1 MILRK
6 LVDGV
11 DERLDGTSFLKRNL
25 RKVFPGHWSFL
36 LGEVTLYCFVLLVL
50 TGIFL
55 TFFYVASPEATDV
68 RGPYAPLQG
77 QTVSQAYASV
87 LRISFEV
94 RAGLVMRQIHHW
106 AALVF
111 MWSLVA
117 HLVRVFF
124 TGAFRKPRELS
135 WIAGVTLLLSGIGA
149 GFTGYSLPD
158 DLLSGTG
165 LRITYSVV
173 LSIPFVGTWL
183 AFLFFGGE
191 FPSPEL
197 LPRLFIMHVLLIP
210 LLLMAM
216 LGAHL
221 AMVWHQTHTQYRG
234 ARPHRRHRH
243 GHAGVAE
250 VRAQGHGGGLPD
262 LGDPGVPRRPLPD
275 QPRLALRRVRARTR
289 PRRRRSPTSTP
300 GGSKASCASAPNW
313 EFHIFGHSIGNLFL
327 FAVVLPG
334 IVFTVLAI
342 WPFLEARVT
351 KDRAT
356 HHFAQ
361 RPREAPVR
369 SAIGAAGITWFVVL
383 MLAGSNDV
391 LAKYLQV
398 EVDTLNAWLRVF
410 VFVLPAVAGVDHL
423 LDLPRSRPSRD
434 PADPRSGPRD
444 LPTHRGRRLRR
455 GARGLARRARERG
468 ALAMRRCTL
477 LRVCGA
483 DLLGAFAASC
493 SSSFGMPRG
502 GTEQGQDIFSLW
514 QTFMIAGI
522 VVGVLVYGL
531 IAWSLIRYRHR
542 KRDAADAR
550 GRSFD
555 ANVPLEV
562 VYTLIPVVIVVV
574 LFALSF
580 RTEDR
585 VDAVSPSPDV
595 TLHAEA
601 FAWGWHFTYGDTGP
615 TVVSPPS
622 GLGVTGPTIELP
634 LGRTTRVVLTSNDVI
649 HAFWVPGFL
658 FKRDAIPGRTTAF
671 DLTPTDLGTYQG
683 VCAEFCGLN
692 HAFMT
697 FTVRVVEPQEF
708 SAWLATQPSAEAS
721 P

>member
-55 TFFYVASPEATDV
+55 TFFYVASPEATTYL
-68 RGPYAPLQG
+68 GPYAPLKG

-210 LLLMAM
+210 LLLMAT

-234 ARPHRRHRH
+234 PGRTEDTVTGTPVWPRFALKSM
-243 GHAGVAE
+243 GVAFLTW
-250 VRAQGHGGGLPD
+250 AILAFLGGLFQVNPVWFYGAFVPYEAPSPAQPD
-262 LGDPGVPRRPLPD
+262 FYAGWLEGIL
-275 QPRLALRRVRARTR
+275 RL
-289 PRRRRSPTSTP
+289 S
-300 GGSKASCASAPNW
+300 PNW
-313 EFHIFGHSIGNLFL
+313 EFHILGHTIGNLFL

-334 IVFTVLAI
+334 MVFTVLAL

-351 KDRAT
+351 KDHAT

-361 RPREAPVR
+361 RPREAPLR

-398 EVDTLNAWLRVF
+398 EVDTLNAWLRVL
-410 VFVLPAVAGVDHL
+410 VFVLPAVAGAVTFWICR
-423 LDLPRSRPSRD
+423 DLGRRETRPIRD
-434 PADPRSGPRD
+434 PARV
-444 LPTHRGRRLRR
+444 TFRRTEA
-455 GARGLARRARERG
+455 GGFEEEHEVSPRER
-468 ALAMRRCTL
+468 
-477 LRVCGA
+477 
-483 DLLGAFAASC
+483 
-493 SSSFGMPRG
+493 
-502 GTEQGQDIFSLW
+502 
-514 QTFMIAGI
+514 AG
-522 VVGVLVYGL
+522 
-531 IAWSLIRYRHR
+531 
-542 KRDAADAR
+542 
-550 GRSFD
+550 
-555 ANVPLEV
+555 E
-562 VYTLIPVVIVVV
+562 
-574 LFALSF
+574 
-580 RTEDR
+580 E
-585 VDAVSPSPDV
+585 
-595 TLHAEA
+595 
-601 FAWGWHFTYGDTGP
+601 
-615 TVVSPPS
+615 
-622 GLGVTGPTIELP
+622 
-634 LGRTTRVVLTSNDVI
+634 
-649 HAFWVPGFL
+649 
-658 FKRDAIPGRTTAF
+658 TA
-671 DLTPTDLGTYQG
+671 P
-683 VCAEFCGLN
+683 
-692 HAFMT
+692 
-697 FTVRVVEPQEF
+697 
-708 SAWLATQPSAEAS
+708 
-721 P
+721 

>member
-55 TFFYVASPEATDV
+55 TFFYVASPEATTYV
-68 RGPYAPLQG
+68 GPYAPLQG

-165 LRITYSVV
+165 LRITYSIV

-210 LLLMAM
+210 LLLMAT

-234 ARPHRRHRH
+234 PGRTENTVTGTPVWPRFALKSI
-243 GHAGVAE
+243 GVAFLTW
-250 VRAQGHGGGLPD
+250 AILAFLGGLFQINPVWLYGGFVPYEAPSPAQPD
-262 LGDPGVPRRPLPD
+262 FYAGWLEGIL
-275 QPRLALRRVRARTR
+275 RL
-289 PRRRRSPTSTP
+289 S
-300 GGSKASCASAPNW
+300 PNW

-398 EVDTLNAWLRVF
+398 EVDTLNAWLRVL
-410 VFVLPAVAGVDHL
+410 VFVLPAVAGAITFWICR
-423 LDLPRSRPSRD
+423 DLGRRAIRPIRD
-434 PADPRSGPRD
+434 PARV
-444 LPTHRGRRLRR
+444 TFRRTE
-455 GARGLARRARERG
+455 A
-468 ALAMRRCTL
+468 
-477 LRVCGA
+477 
-483 DLLGAFAASC
+483 
-493 SSSFGMPRG
+493 G
-502 GTEQGQDIFSLW
+502 G
-514 QTFMIAGI
+514 
-522 VVGVLVYGL
+522 
-531 IAWSLIRYRHR
+531 
-542 KRDAADAR
+542 
-550 GRSFD
+550 FD
-555 ANVPLEV
+555 EEHEVSPLER
-562 VYTLIPVVIVVV
+562 
-574 LFALSF
+574 ASEE
-580 RTEDR
+580 R
-585 VDAVSPSPDV
+585 SP
-595 TLHAEA
+595 
-601 FAWGWHFTYGDTGP
+601 
-615 TVVSPPS
+615 
-622 GLGVTGPTIELP
+622 
-634 LGRTTRVVLTSNDVI
+634 
-649 HAFWVPGFL
+649 
-658 FKRDAIPGRTTAF
+658 
-671 DLTPTDLGTYQG
+671 
-683 VCAEFCGLN
+683 
-692 HAFMT
+692 
-697 FTVRVVEPQEF
+697 
-708 SAWLATQPSAEAS
+708 
-721 P
+721 